1 MEQKL
6 KQLTHTK
13 MSNNIIQT
21 LRNDQEYYSGIGKNY
36 LSNSDI
42 GTLLSNPSQFGV
54 AKDKTPAMLQGSYF
68 HASILEPE
76 KVKDYIAVDA
86 STRSTNLY
94 KDALKEHGTDMLL
107 LQKEVDDCERMA
119 QTILSN
125 ITFYDMIRDM
135 LNRYEEPAIG
145 EIGGVQWKGKADI
158 DSDSYSLVMDLK
170 STGNLDEFKYSARK
184 YNYDSQA
191 YIYNQLFGKPMVFI
205 VVEKETCRTGLFECS
220 DEFLDRG
227 REKVYRAIEVYNKF
241 FGPSATDDITQY
253 FTIQTL

>member
-1 MEQKL
+1 MKDIL
-6 KQLTHTK
+6 KVLK
-13 MSNNIIQT
+13 
-21 LRNDQEYYSGIGKNY
+21 NDTEYYSGVGKNY

-54 AKDKTPAMLQGSYF
+54 PKEKTVPMLQGSYF
-68 HASILEPE
+68 HASILEPD
-76 KVKDYIAVDA
+76 KVKDYISVDA
-86 STRSTNLY
+86 STRTTNLY
-94 KDALKEHGTDMLL
+94 KDAIKEHGADILL
-107 LQKEVDDCERMA
+107 LKKEKDDADRMA
-119 QTILSN
+119 KTILSN

-135 LNRYEEPAIG
+135 LNVYEQPAIG
-145 EIGGVQWKGKADI
+145 EIGGIQWKGKADI
-158 DSDSYSLVMDLK
+158 VSHDVIIDLK
-170 STGNLDEFKYSARK
+170 TTSGNLDEFKYSARK

-227 REKVYRAIEVYNKF
+227 REKVYKAIDVYNKF